1 MQGARVLLSGY
12 YGFGNLGDEALLS
25 GLSGALQR
33 RGVSVTVLSADPA
46 ATRASHGVSARHRV
60 TGLLPGVL
68 AADAVDDAAADDT
81 SWSSMRAL
89 ARDIARQMDTAV
101 R

>member
-1 MQGARVLLSGY
+1 MSGGASAPARAIRPEIQGLRAVAVLL
-12 YGFGNLGDEALLS
+12 
-25 GLSGALQR
+25 
-33 RGVSVTVLSADPA
+33 VVPA
-46 ATRASHGVSARHRV
+46 SP
-60 TGLLPGVL
+60 LVL